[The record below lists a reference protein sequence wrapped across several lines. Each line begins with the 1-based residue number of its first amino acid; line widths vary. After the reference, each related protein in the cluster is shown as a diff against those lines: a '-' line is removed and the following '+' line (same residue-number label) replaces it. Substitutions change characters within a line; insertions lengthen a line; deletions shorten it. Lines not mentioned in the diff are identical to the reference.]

1 MIPEVK
7 LTSAGAALLA
17 KTPKG
22 TNISVTR
29 WEIGTGALPSGSS
42 LDRTALVAPLK
53 YLSLSS
59 VESRG
64 DTATVL
70 GQFVNTG
77 MDAFAWEE
85 LGLWASDPEEGE
97 VLMCYGNAFGAGEAI
112 QAGRENLREFVFG
125 TELIF
130 SGQVQVTGRVDTS
143 LVFIPQSEKG
153 QPDGVASLGPDGKVD
168 AGQLPEMDVSQT
180 LAQAE
185 LKNTPADDDGVLVT
199 DSAAGNDTKR
209 VLWSRIKAALSELYA
224 GKSHSH
230 AWGSI
235 TGKPGSFQPAAHTHA
250 AADVSAGTLGG
261 RVLANASAVTTLGTA
276 QVRNIRAGTADLTA
290 GSSSLATGEIYFVY
304 E

>member
-230 AWGSI
+230 AWGTI
-235 TGKPGSFQPAAHTHA
+235 TGKPATFPAAAHKHS

-261 RVLANASAVTTLGTA
+261 QVQANASAVATLGTA

-290 GSSSLATGEIYFVY
+290 GSSSLATGEIYLVY